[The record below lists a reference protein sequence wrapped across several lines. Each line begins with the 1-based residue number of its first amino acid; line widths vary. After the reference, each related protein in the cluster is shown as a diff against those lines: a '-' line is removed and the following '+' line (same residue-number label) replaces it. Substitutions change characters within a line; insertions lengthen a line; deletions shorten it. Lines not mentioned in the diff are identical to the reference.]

1 MADTEAI
8 PEHASFKAAIQAFIQ
23 GRLQAK
29 LEQLDKAEQQN
40 KPLKADRSGKVLSY
54 QEQRQELRSKYQPEV
69 WLCDAAKR
77 VKRIQSVTHSLK
89 AIHPDA
95 QGTNLFVALE
105 ALPKLRDIGSHV
117 LGHRYAADV
126 VGDAAALDV
135 YKLLKLEVRGQ
146 SLLSALQAADAEAVQ
161 ALHDDPA
168 TAQQLRDAF
177 VSLTEARAEGP
188 SSHTRAKQLYWL
200 VGEDA
205 SDDAQYELLAP
216 LYATSLAHAV
226 HATIQEHRFGEANKA
241 ARQARKERK
250 HHDGVYCEYR
260 DLAVQK
266 LGGTKPQNIS
276 QLNSER
282 GGVNY
287 LLSSLPPVWTA
298 SSQRLPVNTES
309 VFDRLFG
316 ARPDVLRTLKA
327 LRDFLAKDPE
337 PNLETRQRRDALVD
351 KLIDELVALA
361 GELQQMQPG
370 WTRDDDRFAQLHR
383 AEQLWLDP
391 LRAELP
397 EEDDFTQEWLAL
409 EWPAEI
415 GKRFG
420 RWLNQQLQNRL
431 PVGDVEAR
439 AWAKELLADEDG
451 FREHLRTLRRRLS
464 KREVAA

>member
-1 MADTEAI
+1 MSNASEISGKAGWRSAI
-8 PEHASFKAAIQAFIQ
+8 DGFLQD
-23 GRLQAK
+23 RLEAK
-29 LEQLDKAEQQN
+29 LEKL
-40 KPLKADRSGKVLSY
+40 KPDDPKR
-54 QEQRQELRSKYQPEV
+54 EELAVAYEHTV
-69 WLCDAAKR
+69 WLEDAARR
-77 VKRIQSVTHSLK
+77 VQQIQAVTHSLK
-89 AIHPDA
+89 PIHPDA
-95 QGTNLFVALE
+95 RGTNLYVEPA
-105 ALPKLRDIGSHV
+105 ALPALQEVGSHA
-117 LGHRYAADV
+117 LGQHFTTDV
-126 VGDAAALDV
+126 VGNAAALDV
-135 YKLLKLEVRGQ
+135 YKLLKLEVKGQ
-146 SLLSALQAADAEAVQ
+146 SLLSALQAADTEAVQ
-161 ALHDDPA
+161 ALGDDPA

-177 VSLTEARAEGP
+177 VSLTEARSEGP

-260 DLAVQK
+260 DLAMQK

-287 LLSSLPPVWTA
+287 LLSSQPPVWAT
-298 SSQRLPVNTES
+298 STQRLPVNAES
-309 VFDRLFG
+309 VFARLFG

>member
-23 GRLQAK
+23 GRLQTK
-29 LEQLDKAEQQN
+29 LDKLQDDDP
-40 KPLKADRSGKVLSY
+40 K
-54 QEQRQELRSKYQPEV
+54 RQELLAQHVPKI
-69 WLCDAAKR
+69 WLEDAARR
-77 VKRIQSVTHSLK
+77 VQQIQAVTHSLK
-89 AIHPDA
+89 PIHPDA
-95 QGTNLFVALE
+95 RGTNLYVEPA
-105 ALPKLRDIGSHV
+105 ALPALQEVGSHA
-117 LGHRYAADV
+117 LGQHFTTDV
-126 VGDAAALDV
+126 VGNAAALDV
-135 YKLLKLEVRGQ
+135 YKLLKLEVKGQ
-146 SLLSALQAADAEAVQ
+146 SLLSALQAADTEAVQ
-161 ALHDDPA
+161 ALGDDPA

-177 VSLTEARAEGP
+177 VSLTEARSEVP

-241 ARQARKERK
+241 ARQARRERK
-250 HHDGVYCEYR
+250 PHDGVYY
-260 DLAVQK
+260 DYPGLAVKK

-287 LLSSLPPVWTA
+287 LLSSQPPVWAT
-298 SSQRLPVNTES
+298 STQRLPVNAES
-309 VFDRLFG
+309 VFARLFG

>member
-8 PEHASFKAAIQAFIQ
+8 PEHTSFKAAIQAFIQ

-29 LEQLDKAEQQN
+29 LDKLTEDDPKRQN
-40 KPLKADRSGKVLSY
+40 LLAQHVP
-54 QEQRQELRSKYQPEV
+54 QV
-69 WLCDAAKR
+69 WMEDAARR
-77 VKRIQSVTHSLK
+77 VQQIQAVTHSLK
-89 AIHPDA
+89 PIHPDA
-95 QGTNLFVALE
+95 RGTNLYVKPA
-105 ALPKLRDIGSHV
+105 ALPALQEVGSHA
-117 LGHRYAADV
+117 LGQHFTSDV
-126 VGDAAALDV
+126 VGNAAALDV
-135 YKLLKLEVRGQ
+135 YKLLKLEVKGQ

-177 VSLTEARAEGP
+177 VSLTEARTEGA

-200 VGEDA
+200 VG
-205 SDDAQYELLAP
+205 DDATDDAHYELLAP
-216 LYATSLAHAV
+216 LYATSLTHAV
-226 HATIQEHRFGEANKA
+226 YGEIQEHRFGEANKI
-241 ARQARKERK
+241 ARQARRERK
-250 HHDGVYCEYR
+250 HHDGVYCEYP

-287 LLSSLPPVWTA
+287 LLSSLPPIWKA
-298 SSQRLPVNTES
+298 STQRLPVHAES
-309 VFDRLFG
+309 VFARLFG

-361 GELQQMQPG
+361 GELQQLQPG
-370 WTRDDDRFAQLHR
+370 WTRDDDRFTQLHR

-397 EEDDFTQEWLAL
+397 EEEQFAQEWLAL

-431 PVGDVEAR
+431 PAGDVEAR

-464 KREVAA
+464 KREAVA

>member
-1 MADTEAI
+1 MSNASEISGKAGWRSAI
-8 PEHASFKAAIQAFIQ
+8 DGFLQD
-23 GRLQAK
+23 RLEAK
-29 LEQLDKAEQQN
+29 LEKL
-40 KPLKADRSGKVLSY
+40 KPDDPKR
-54 QEQRQELRSKYQPEV
+54 EELAVAYEHTV
-69 WLCDAAKR
+69 WLEDAARR
-77 VKRIQSVTHSLK
+77 VQQIQAVTHSLK
-89 AIHPDA
+89 PIHPDA
-95 QGTNLFVALE
+95 RGTNLYVEPA
-105 ALPKLRDIGSHV
+105 ALPALQEVGSHA
-117 LGHRYAADV
+117 LGQHFTTDV
-126 VGDAAALDV
+126 VGNAAALDV
-135 YKLLKLEVRGQ
+135 YKLLKLEVKGQ
-146 SLLSALQAADAEAVQ
+146 SLLSALQAADTEAVQ
-161 ALHDDPA
+161 ALGDDPA

-177 VSLTEARAEGP
+177 VSLTEARSEGP

-298 SSQRLPVNTES
+298 SSQRLPVNAES
-309 VFDRLFG
+309 VFARLFG